1 MDTLVK
7 GKLRESEPVEKQIP
21 MILPENLLQHLFQ
34 ELDLQIPDYAV
45 DRYWKH
51 AKEFNCPW
59 SDASD
64 GSHIPCALYGDSAK
78 FSVAGE
84 KITCVF
90 FSLPLW
96 NPRAARYRIW
106 LLFSVETY
114 TILSGGLTMF
124 PLYQKVV
131 ESMLKLYHDGITVDG
146 NTLKFVVT
154 ELKGDWEWHEFSLC
168 LSRSWRNHQFCWRC
182 DASKDESHGT
192 SYLDFGEHP
201 VWKPTTLSHVQFLAR
216 CIHSNLPAGACAL
229 GQISIVF
236 LVLRSFCVVIF
247 LLRFS
252 QKLIECNIQGPLILL
267 PKFHYTMIRHCS
279 MRNINLGILGVAN
292 GSSLLLDSNQL
303 QFQTF
308 ESNLLSATNTQ
319 IYKMFEASSSFVG
332 LLW

>member
-7 GKLRESEPVEKQIP
+7 GKLRESEPLEKQIP
-21 MILPENLLQHLFQ
+21 MILPETLLQHLFQ
-34 ELDLQIPDYAV
+34 ELDLQIPDQAV

-51 AKEFNCPW
+51 AKEFNCLW

-78 FSVAGE
+78 YSVAGE

-114 TILSGGLTMF
+114 TVLSGGLTMF
-124 PLYQKVV
+124 PLYRQVV
-131 ESMLKLYHDGITVDG
+131 ESMVKLYHDGITVNG
-146 NTLKFVVT
+146 KTLRFVVT

-201 VWKPTTLSHVQFLAR
+201 VWEPTQLSHVQFLAR
-216 CIHSNLPAGACAL
+216 CIHSNLPGGACSL
-229 GQISIVF
+229 GKNQHVL
-236 LVLRSFCVVIF
+236 LVLNFYLTAYTYHDRSC
-247 LLRFS
+247 
-252 QKLIECNIQGPLILL
+252 QKLIYLAQHPRSFASIAKIPL
-267 PKFHYTMIRHCS
+267 H
-279 MRNINLGILGVAN
+279 N
-292 GSSLLLDSNQL
+292 GSSLQYAQYQPRSCWYIEW
-303 QFQTF
+303 FKF
-308 ESNLLSATNTQ
+308 A
-319 IYKMFEASSSFVG
+319 A
-332 LLW
+332 